1 MEDLLA
7 KHGLQLQVTRPMW
20 YDSFYIS
27 MLSEKY
33 RNGKGSTVKAFFRG
47 LISNMKAFID
57 KSKCSS
63 LVYVI
68 GK

>member
-1 MEDLLA
+1 LTQ
-7 KHGLQLQVTRPMW
+7 HGLQLQFSEPMW

-33 RNGKGSTVKAFFRG
+33 RHQGRGNAVKAVMVG
-47 LISNMKAFID
+47 LVSNMKAFVN
-57 KSKCSS
+57 KSHCSS

-68 GK
+68 GR

>member
-1 MEDLLA
+1 
-7 KHGLQLQVTRPMW
+7 MW

-33 RNGKGSTVKAFFRG
+33 KYGKGNALRAVYRG
-47 LISNMKAFID
+47 MMSNMKAFID

-63 LVYVI
+63 LIYVV